1 MVIGIDASR
10 ANITE
15 RTGVETY
22 GYNIIRE
29 LARIDRKNEYRLYT
43 REPLVE
49 DLQKLPGNFES
60 VVVPGKRFWT
70 YWALSREL
78 RKHPVDALFVP
89 SHTVPP
95 VHPKRTVV
103 TVHDVGFK
111 RFRQNYTSYH
121 YLSLLLGTKLSI
133 RWASTVIT
141 PSRAVALEVGRDY
154 GIPANKMQ
162 VIPNGFDPKPFSG
175 LTPKSVMAV
184 MRKYRIDDPYLI
196 YTGRLETRKNV
207 SRVVEAFYRLRDSG
221 LFGGQLVLVGNPGA
235 GYEDIRRMIGKRP
248 SPEYVVHTGY
258 VDDAER
264 SALLRGARALVFP
277 SLHEGFGIPVLE
289 AFAAETPVVTAN
301 RAATKEVAGGAAL
314 LVDPESVT
322 AIHHGM
328 ERILADRKLTDRLT
342 AAGRERVKQFG
353 WAKTA
358 RAVLEILSA

>member
-22 GYNIIRE
+22 AYHIIRE
-29 LARIDRKNEYRLYT
+29 LARIDRKNNYRLYT
-43 REPLVE
+43 REPLVK
-49 DLQKLPGNFES
+49 DLQGLPDNFES
-60 VVVPGKRFWT
+60 AVVPGHRLWT
-70 YWALSREL
+70 YWSLSREL

-95 VHPKRTVV
+95 VHPKRTAV

-111 RFRQNYTSYH
+111 RFRRNYSWYH
-121 YLSLLLGTKLSI
+121 YLSLAIGTRLSV
-133 RWASTVIT
+133 RRASTVIA
-141 PSRAVALEVGRDY
+141 PSRAVALEIGSEYDV
-154 GIPANKMQ
+154 PANKMR
-162 VIPNGFDPKPFSG
+162 VIPNGFDAKPFVG
-175 LTPKSVMAV
+175 LTAKSVAAV
-184 MRKYRIDDPYLI
+184 MKKYRINDPYLI
-196 YTGRLETRKNV
+196 YTGRLEARKNV

-258 VDDAER
+258 VDDTER
-264 SALLRGARALVFP
+264 SALLKGARALVFP

-301 RAATKEVAGGAAL
+301 RGATKETAGGAAL
-314 LVDPESVT
+314 LVDPESVGG
-322 AIHHGM
+322 IHRGM
-328 ERILADRKLTDRLT
+328 ERVLSDQTLAKRQA

-358 RAVLEILSA
+358 RAVLETLTA